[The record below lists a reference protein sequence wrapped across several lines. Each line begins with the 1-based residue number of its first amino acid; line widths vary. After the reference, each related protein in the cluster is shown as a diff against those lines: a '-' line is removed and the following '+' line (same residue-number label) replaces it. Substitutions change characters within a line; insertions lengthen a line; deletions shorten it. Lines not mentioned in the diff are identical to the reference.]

1 MSSSQD
7 IVARLRTMLTRF
19 ASDVTPKSTKQLLI
33 SCLVLFIL
41 GIAAFTRLWNISG
54 SLEFL
59 GDQGRD
65 ALLVQ
70 RIFADFDPVF
80 IGPVTSVGN
89 MYLGPLYYYF
99 MLPFLML
106 SYPSPVGPAYA
117 VAILGIITTGLI
129 VVLGKKLVGLPAS
142 ILAAALFAIHG
153 VVIQYSRF
161 SWNPNPAPFAAL
173 LMVYWTY
180 MAWTKNVRYWI
191 LVAVAFS
198 ILIQLHYITLLA
210 AAGAGVI
217 FLIQLGES
225 YFKKPLLKR
234 STQTSSITNKEM
246 YIPNTMSLL
255 KMIPIGILLVLV
267 TLTPLFLFD
276 LKNGGLNQNAFTN
289 LVIKEDAFKDSRQPI
304 LENIT
309 QSLAETQGRSIHMLG
324 ELNFGFNRTFNT
336 ILIGVFFLTAALL
349 LLTPKNKYKAGH
361 IVLLSFLLTGIL
373 GTAFYRGSLF
383 NHYISYLFPVILMSW
398 AVVLHQWIRWNAIA
412 IIPVAIWIGA
422 FTYYNV
428 QSWDFET
435 KSWSIYDIERTAESI
450 TTHIEPDTPYT
461 IVLLTGTGDLH
472 GMNYRYYLTTKGYAP
487 LGFEAIQQ
495 VEKLI
500 IINEDQPN
508 FSVADTNIHEIAVFP
523 STSNEFRYTIENGPE
538 IIILEK

>member
-1 MSSSQD
+1 MSSSQN
-7 IVARLRTMLTRF
+7 IGSRLRNMLTRF
-19 ASDVTPKSTKQLLI
+19 TSDISPKNTKQLLVFLLI
-33 SCLVLFIL
+33 LFIL
-41 GIAAFTRLWNISG
+41 GIASFTRLWNIAG

-65 ALLVQ
+65 ALLV
-70 RIFADFDPVF
+70 RRVFADLDPVF

-99 MLPFLML
+99 MMPFLML

-117 VAILGIITTGLI
+117 VAILSIITTGLI
-129 VVLGKKLVGLPAS
+129 VLLGKKLIGLPAS

-173 LMVYWTY
+173 LMLYWTY

-191 LVAVAFS
+191 LVALAFS
-198 ILIQLHYITLLA
+198 VLIQLHYITLLA

-217 FLIQLGES
+217 FLIQLGET
-225 YFKKPLLKR
+225 YFKKPLLKN
-234 STQTSSITNKEM
+234 SVQTASNPTKEA
-246 YIPNTMSLL
+246 YIPDTLSLL
-255 KMIPIGILLVLV
+255 KMVPIGIALVLF

-276 LKNGGLNQNAFTN
+276 IKNGGLNQNAFTN
-289 LVIKEDAFKDSRQPI
+289 LVIKEDAFKDSRQP
-304 LENIT
+304 LFENLT

-336 ILIGVFFLTAALL
+336 VLIGVFFLTALL
-349 LLTPKNKYKAGH
+349 VLLMPKNKYKAGH
-361 IVLLSFLLTGIL
+361 VVLFAFLFTGIL
-373 GTAFYRGSLF
+373 GTSFYRGSLF
-383 NHYISYLFPVILMSW
+383 NHYISYLFPVILMCW
-398 AVVLHQWIRWNAIA
+398 AVLLHQWMRWHTLA

-422 FTYYNV
+422 FTHYNV
-428 QSWDFET
+428 QSWNFET
-435 KSWSIYDIERTAESI
+435 KDWSIYDIERVTESI
-450 TTHIEPDTPYT
+450 TTHLEPSTPYT
-461 IVLLTGTGDLH
+461 VVLLTGTGDLH
-472 GMNYRYYLTTKGYAP
+472 GMNYRYYLTTKGYKP
-487 LGFEAIQQ
+487 LGFEDIEQ
-495 VEKLI
+495 VEKLV

-508 FSVADTNIHEIAVFP
+508 FSVADTAIHEISVFP
-523 STSNEFRYTIENGPE
+523 STSSEFRYTIENGPE

>member
-1 MSSSQD
+1 MMRFQS
-7 IVARLRTMLTRF
+7 VGARLQNTLTRF
-19 ASDVTPKSTKQLLI
+19 FSDLTPKNSNQLLVFL
-33 SCLVLFIL
+33 LVVAIL
-41 GIAAFTRLWNISG
+41 SVAAFTRLWNIAG
-54 SLEFL
+54 TLEFL

-65 ALLVQ
+65 ALLV
-70 RIFADFDPVF
+70 RRVFADLDPVF

-99 MLPFLML
+99 MMPFLML

-117 VAILGIITTGLI
+117 AAILSIITTGLMI
-129 VVLGKKLVGLPAS
+129 LLGKKLIGLPAS

-180 MAWTKNVRYWI
+180 MAWTKNVRYWL

-198 ILIQLHYITLLA
+198 VLIQLHYITLLA
-210 AAGAGVI
+210 AAGAGVV

-225 YFKKPLLKR
+225 YFKKPLLKTEDG
-234 STQTSSITNKEM
+234 TQT
-246 YIPNTMSLL
+246 YIPDTITLL
-255 KMIPIGILLVLV
+255 KMVPIGIVIVLV

-276 LKNGGLNQNAFTN
+276 IKNGGLNQNAFTN
-289 LVIKEDAFKDSRQPI
+289 LVVEEDAFKDSRQPL
-304 LENIT
+304 LENIA
-309 QSLAETQGRSIHMLG
+309 QSLAETQGRSIHLLG
-324 ELNFGFNRTFNT
+324 ELNFGFNRDFNT
-336 ILIGVFFLTAALL
+336 VLIGVFYVTAALL
-349 LLTPKNKYKAGH
+349 LFASKNKYKAGH
-361 IVLLSFLLTGIL
+361 IVLLAYLLTGIL
-373 GTAFYRGSLF
+373 GTSFYRGSLF
-383 NHYISYLFPVILMSW
+383 NHYVSYLFPVLLLAW
-398 AVVLHQWIRWNAIA
+398 AMVLHRWLRWHILA

-422 FTYYNV
+422 YTQYNV
-428 QSWDFET
+428 QSWNFNT
-435 KSWSIYDIERTAESI
+435 SGWGISDIERTAQSI
-450 TTHIEPDTPYT
+450 TDHLEPETPYT

-487 LGFEAIQQ
+487 LGFEDIER
-495 VEKLI
+495 VEKLV

-508 FSVADTNIHEIAVFP
+508 FLVSETNIHEIVVFP
-523 STSNEFRYTIENGPE
+523 TTTNEFRYTIENGPE